1 MSQRGEEVE
10 VVNRA
15 GKHGT
20 GRFLGAA
27 ARLLVQAP
35 LLLWPATSSALLR
48 ARCGAAYNLGY
59 LRGRLAGAA

>member
-1 MSQRGEEVE
+1 
-10 VVNRA
+10 
-15 GKHGT
+15 
-20 GRFLGAA
+20 
-27 ARLLVQAP
+27 VQAP